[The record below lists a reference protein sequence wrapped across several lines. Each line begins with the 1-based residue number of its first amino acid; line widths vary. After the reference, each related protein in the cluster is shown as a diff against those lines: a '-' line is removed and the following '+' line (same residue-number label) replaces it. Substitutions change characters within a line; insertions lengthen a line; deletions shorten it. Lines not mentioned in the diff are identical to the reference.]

1 MTLNLDSTIFIVFLA
16 LSVLIGLFSSYGV
29 TSIKEY
35 AIGDKNFTTATIAAT
50 IVATWA
56 SGNAF
61 FAMTEETYKNGL
73 YQIFGDLADVI
84 CLFSI
89 GLILAPRMTEFLN
102 KLSIA
107 EAMGSLYGRRVRV
120 ITAIAGLTLAL
131 GIIAAQ
137 LQISGLIFSYCFNC
151 PVSYGIL
158 IGGIIMGVYSTLGG
172 VRSVT
177 FTDVIQLLTFATM
190 LPTLAFFI
198 FDKVHV
204 ANILSNPEVT
214 ARFFNFSEVFDFS
227 RTKSLYYLC
236 LFFFNGI
243 PGCNPAF
250 FQRVVIAKDTKQITK
265 SFVVAGCIWFFIIL
279 SIDFISILIFSS
291 HPDLEPINVVKF
303 IIFDQSYPGLR
314 GFILAGIMAMIMS
327 TADSY
332 TNSASVLFVHD
343 LCKSL
348 GIKIKRELLIMRITS
363 AILVLG
369 SIRLALASNIESG
382 KYSLIQILIA
392 ANALYM
398 PVVTV
403 PFLLAVFGFR
413 SSSKSVLIGMFAGAI
428 TVFVWEQFL
437 QFGDI
442 PGIIPAMFA
451 NLVFLFS
458 SHYILG
464 QSGGWVGIADNSPLI
479 AIRRER
485 KLKIKQFFESIKTF
499 YFAKF
504 MEKNSPNNEL
514 MYIYTGL
521 FCFISLYANMATLNL
536 HIKQSFPDLFQF
548 ITPSVLFS
556 ATALLS
562 YPLWLEPWKRCEVI
576 AHIVWNAVSLY
587 GLVFI
592 GFLLAII
599 SNFATFQVMI
609 LIINLIMIAV
619 LVRWQWTLTMVIFGA
634 IFSAKFVNTYLPGAL
649 NLGAISLKLQLIYIL
664 LFIGSLLIIFIK
676 PKQEHQSLIEEKVSH
691 LGSRLVAQEKQVV
704 DALSLK
710 SEFIRNMQ
718 HEYHTPMTGIMAM
731 SQMLHDSHDN
741 LSDKEKKDAAEVI
754 FKSFVRLESFDSNL
768 ASLAK
773 LSNEEFEIKRED
785 IEFSQLLQERI
796 KTCRKLYEEKGSM
809 REFMVNLPDEDIY
822 IRGDQ
827 YYLQQIIDNLIINA
841 ITYCEH
847 GLIEITLEKLGQR
860 FLRLYVKD
868 SGIGIPPSELLEV
881 FGEFMVSSKTRTP
894 SGGRGIGLAL
904 CKKIV
909 TAHQGSIL
917 AESDGQSWTLLTVT
931 LPLN

>member
-29 TSIKEY
+29 TNIKEY

-50 IVATWA
+50 VVATWG

-61 FAMTEETYKNGL
+61 FGMVEETYKNGL

-84 CLFSI
+84 CMFSI
-89 GLILAPRMTEFLN
+89 GIILAPRMSEFLN

-107 EAMGSLYGRRVRV
+107 EAMGSLYGTRVRC
-120 ITAIAGLTLAL
+120 ITAVAGLTMAV
-131 GIIAAQ
+131 GTIAAQ

-151 PVSYGIL
+151 PITYGIV
-158 IGGIIMGVYSTLGG
+158 IGGIIMGFYSTLGG

-190 LPTLAFFI
+190 LPTLVFFI
-198 FDKVHV
+198 FDKMHM
-204 ANILSNPEVT
+204 ASILSNPEVIKK
-214 ARFFNFSEVFDFS
+214 FFNFHEVFDF
-227 RTKSLYYLC
+227 TKPKSLYYLC
-236 LFFFNGI
+236 LFLFNGI
-243 PGCNPAF
+243 PGFGPAF
-250 FQRVVIAKDTKQITK
+250 FQRVAIAKDTKQITR

-279 SIDFISILIFSS
+279 SIDFISILTFSA
-291 HPDLEPINVVKF
+291 HPDLIPINVVKF

-343 LCKSL
+343 LCKPL
-348 GIKIKRELLIMRITS
+348 GIKIKRELLVTRITS

-369 SIRLALASNIESG
+369 AIGLGLVNNIGTG
-382 KYSLIQILIA
+382 KFSLLEILIA
-392 ANALYM
+392 THMFYM

-403 PFLLAVFGFR
+403 PFILAVFGFR
-413 SSSKSVLIGMFAGAI
+413 STSRAVLIGMTAGAI
-428 TVFVWEQFL
+428 TVLTWEQFL
-437 QFGDI
+437 QIEYI
-442 PGIIPAMFA
+442 PGIIPGMFA

-464 QSGGWVGIADNSPLI
+464 QSGGWIGIKDESPLI

-485 KLKIKQFFESIKTF
+485 KLKMKQFFDSIKNF
-499 YFAKF
+499 SFSNF
-504 MEKNSPNNEL
+504 MAKNSPNNEL
-514 MYIYTGL
+514 MYVYTGL
-521 FCFISLYANMATLNL
+521 FCFISLYANMATINL
-536 HIKQSFPDLFQF
+536 YIKQSFPDLFQF

-592 GFLLAII
+592 GFILAII

-619 LVRWQWTLTMVIFGA
+619 LVRWQWALTIVVFGA
-634 IFSAKFVNTYLPGAL
+634 ILSAKFVNVYLPGAL

-676 PKQEHQSLIEEKVSH
+676 PKQEYQSLIEEKVSH

-731 SQMLHDSHDN
+731 SQMLYDSHNN
-741 LSDKEKKDAAEVI
+741 LSDKEKKEAAEVI

-785 IEFSQLLQERI
+785 IDFSQLLQERL
-796 KTCRKLYEEKGSM
+796 KTCRKLYEEEESM
-809 REFMVNLPDEDIY
+809 REFIVNLPDEDIH
-822 IRGDQ
+822 IRGDR
-827 YYLQQIIDNLIINA
+827 YYLQQMLDNLIINA
-841 ITYCEH
+841 INYCEH
-847 GLIEITLEKLGQR
+847 GLIEITLEKLGLK
-860 FLRLYVKD
+860 FLRLYIKD

-881 FGEFMVSSKTRTP
+881 FGEFMISSKTRTP

-904 CKKIV
+904 CKKVV

-931 LPLN
+931 LPLK